1 MTAKEWLEVIKE
13 ADNCP
18 IGMDKLIIKYG
29 EMLLE
34 ENCMKEKLT
43 RDEISFIIDALN
55 SYYNQAENEIQNKL
69 ILENLGIIEGE
80 QLTKQKE
87 KALNLMNKLEK

>member
-18 IGMDKLIIKYG
+18 VGMDKLIIKYG

-43 RDEISFIIDALN
+43 GDEISFIIDALN
-55 SYYNQAENEIQNKL
+55 SYYHQARNL
-69 ILENLGIIEGE
+69 ISKGIIQGGLGVIEKQ
-80 QLTKQKE
+80 QLEKQKE
-87 KALNLMNKLEK
+87 ESLNLMNKLEK

>member
-43 RDEISFIIDALN
+43 GDEISFIIDALN
-55 SYYNQAENEIQNKL
+55 SYYHQAGSLLNIKDD
-69 ILENLGIIEGE
+69 LGIIEKE
-80 QLTKQKE
+80 QLIKQKE
-87 KALNLMNKLEK
+87 KSLNLMNKLDN